1 MSEKL
6 IWLPAYQVGEPEIDL
21 QHKKLFKM
29 INALQ
34 SEYESGNNKT
44 NIQNILEEMGNY
56 LNTHFSCEE
65 GYLKNH
71 PNLAKHR
78 KEHWMFV
85 EKTMKYTRDFD
96 ANDAIFE
103 YDILDFLKRW
113 LVNHV
118 LNTDIVFFRE
128 LKKQSAVKPDCKCSN
143 QS

>member
-6 IWLPAYQVGEPEIDL
+6 KWQTAYQVGVQEVDN
-21 QHKKLFKM
+21 QHKKLFEM

-34 SEYESGNNKT
+34 EEYESGNKKT
-44 NIQNILEEMGNY
+44 NIQKILEEMVNY
-56 LNTHFSCEE
+56 LNKHFSCEE
-65 GYLKNH
+65 TYIKKH
-71 PNLAKHR
+71 PKFAKHR

-85 EKTMKYTRDFD
+85 EKTMKYSRDFD
-96 ANDAIFE
+96 KNDAIFE

-128 LKKQSAVKPDCKCSN
+128 LKEIYNEKC
-143 QS
+143 